1 MIELK
6 NISKSYTTGTFTQKA
21 LNNPMLEGNKITDYN
36 HIFEGHVHF
45 DYEDKLND
53 TLIHTIKMI
62 FRDDFACGI
71 VLKEKNDGTFE
82 IEPIVLD
89 FNKESMMGKIYSSDM
104 PSKDKAL
111 MYTRK

>member
-1 MIELK
+1 M
-6 NISKSYTTGTFTQKA
+6 
-21 LNNPMLEGNKITDYN
+21 
-36 HIFEGHVHF
+36 
-45 DYEDKLND
+45 KL
-53 TLIHTIKMI
+53 TVRQPI
-62 FRDDFACGI
+62 A
-71 VLKEKNDGTFE
+71 KNDGTFE